1 MAFES
6 KGNVRYNKLA
16 KREAKV
22 QELRNEGTPESRK
35 QLKAMLDWHPEWEN
49 AGHRRAVT
57 PNGGMMHNPKGKR
70 HVKAS
75 SAKCDRIN
83 RGHRAKLNQ
92 GKGI

>member
-6 KGNVRYNKLA
+6 KGKVRYDRLV
-16 KREAKV
+16 KREQKV
-22 QELRNEGTPESRK
+22 QALRAEGSPESRK
-35 QLKAMLDWHPEWEN
+35 QLKAMQDWRPEWEN

-70 HVKAS
+70 HVKGS

-83 RGHRAKLNQ
+83 RGHRARLNQ